1 MDTGR
6 KQDMDIHERVMA
18 HLNDFLDGTMG
29 AAQAQELNAHL
40 QDCADCRREYRAL
53 KATQELV
60 RHAPVADGSKAQTRV
75 MARFRQA
82 VAAPVA
88 NPAPARVAFPMR
100 RALPLG
106 AAMMTAGA
114 LCVVMLP
121 HLYPAAAPVTLPDTP
136 ILLATAACTPNLPT
150 PDALDQMTS
159 AHAVQSFTI
168 QNGSVELQRET
179 LADVNSRLSSH

>member
-1 MDTGR
+1 
-6 KQDMDIHERVMA
+6 MDIHERVMA

-53 KATQELV
+53 KATQELI

-82 VAAPVA
+82 VATPV
-88 NPAPARVAFPMR
+88 PISAPARVSFSMR

-106 AAMMTAGA
+106 AAMMAAGA
-114 LCVVMLP
+114 LFMFVLP
-121 HLYPAAAPVTLPDTP
+121 RLHPAGKPVTTTDTP
-136 ILLATAACTPNLPT
+136 ILLATASCAPNLPT
-150 PDALDQMTS
+150 ADALDQMTS

-179 LADVNSRLSSH
+179 LADVNSRLSSMPQR